1 MQNAVHALYLRHLLP
16 NVRPCKDSLK
26 TYDAMVK
33 RWFNEM
39 VPKVVKGIMQEDV
52 DLMKILESKDWEKG
66 KKCRYYSNCM

>member
-39 VPKVVKGIMQEDV
+39 VPKVVKGIM
-52 DLMKILESKDWEKG
+52 
-66 KKCRYYSNCM
+66 